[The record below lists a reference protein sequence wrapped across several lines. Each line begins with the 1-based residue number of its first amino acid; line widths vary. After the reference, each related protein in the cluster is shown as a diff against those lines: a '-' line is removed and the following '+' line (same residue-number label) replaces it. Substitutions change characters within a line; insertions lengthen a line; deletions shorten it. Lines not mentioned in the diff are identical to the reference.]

1 LPRGN
6 YGSAAGVAAVFGA
19 GTRLAQPG
27 RIYAAG
33 VLNGQLDL
41 TQAESIADLV
51 ERDHPKQLKLL

>member
-1 LPRGN
+1 M
-6 YGSAAGVAAVFGA
+6 AVQQVLQLCLEQGEA
-19 GTRLAQPG
+19 SPAG